1 MGSRT
6 AADTRDRIV
15 TAAMAEFAQ
24 YGIAGARVDRIAKE
38 ARTSKE
44 RVYAYFRSKEDLYA
58 FVARQELTVVAA
70 ASRMDPT
77 DLPGYAGRIF
87 DFFLSH
93 PEHHRLVAWGRLELG
108 DNAPAPDDPLMLMAA
123 VKDKTE
129 QLRKA
134 QEDGYLDPS
143 WDPFDILPLVHQIA
157 TSWAAQPELAHVVK
171 EQARTPDTA
180 ARRAAVVRAVQL
192 LFPAATRDE
201 TASQ

>member
-58 FVARQELTVVAA
+58 FVARQELAVVAA

-108 DNAPAPDDPLMLMAA
+108 GNAPAPDDPLMAA
-123 VKDKTE
+123 VKEKTE

-143 WDPFDILPLVHQIA
+143 WDPFDVLPLVHQIA
-157 TSWAAQPELAHVVK
+157 TSWAAQSELAHVVK
-171 EQARTPDTA
+171 EQARTPDAA

-192 LFPAATRDE
+192 LFPATTRDE